1 MNHKYNLHFLSPKQ
15 INRERPLLVYIPGM
29 DGTGKLFQSQADSI
43 AAYFDLRCLSIPI
56 YHTEGWLNLAAETI
70 ELIKSELVFNRQ
82 RLVYV
87 CGESFGGCLALKT
100 ALTAPSLIQRLI
112 LVNPA
117 SSFNQSPIFGL
128 SASVINWIPNWVYT
142 CSTLGFLPFLAQLNR
157 IEDRYSQALLKAMQ
171 SLPPQLVSHRLS
183 LLRDFEVSKT
193 ELENLNIPTLLIAGA
208 ADRLLP
214 SVSEAKRLVN
224 LLPQAKMVV
233 LPDSGH
239 ACLLETETNLY
250 NIFSKQDFLLE
261 NGLQEIG
268 NDR

>member
-1 MNHKYNLHFLSPKQ
+1 MTNKYDLHFLPPKQ
-15 INRERPLLVYIPGM
+15 INRERPLLIYIPGM
-29 DGTGKLFQSQADSI
+29 DGTGKLFQFQADCL

-56 YHTEGWLNLAAETI
+56 RHTEGWLNLAAETI
-70 ELIKSELVFNRQ
+70 ELIKSELVYNRQ

-117 SSFNQSPIFGL
+117 SSFNQNPLFGL
-128 SASVINWIPNWVYT
+128 GVSGMNWIPNWVYAY
-142 CSTLGFLPFLAQLNR
+142 STLGFLPFLAQLDR
-157 IEDRYSQALLKAMQ
+157 IEYRYSQALLKAMQ

-183 LLRDFEVSKT
+183 LLRDFEVSET
-193 ELENLNIPTLLIAGA
+193 ELKNLKIVTLLIAGA

-214 SVSEAKRLVN
+214 SVAEAKRLVN
-224 LLPQAKMVV
+224 FLPRAKMVV
-233 LPDSGH
+233 LPYSGH

-250 NIFSKQDFLLE
+250 NILAEQNFLLE
-261 NGLQEIG
+261 ERNKE
-268 NDR
+268 